1 MDLAISKTNDH
12 KALMCQGEVS
22 DAFIKSNY
30 YVVVLIKADAQSN
43 Y

>member
-1 MDLAISKTNDH
+1 MDLGISKTDDH
-12 KALMCQGEVS
+12 KALMSQGVLG

-30 YVVVLIKADAQSN
+30 YVGVLIKADAQSN